1 MDFKKLFIKLRAPL
15 YRIGLKNYTFSIISN
30 NCWGGIV
37 SRDRG
42 IVYNSPTAGLF
53 FFADDYIKFLTNLK
67 YYLSLDMTQISVNQS
82 KYAQVLLKQYDENLI
97 IGVLDDVEVIMLHYK
112 SFEEAKNKWERRKKR
127 INFDNLLVKFS
138 DQNQFEDKHFQ
149 QFLQL
154 DYKNKLFITTNPK
167 FASSITC
174 VLKDTQNAGYA
185 KDDIKPSFRVLNI
198 NKLLNDL
205 EKK

>member
-112 SFEEAKNKWERRKKR
+112 SFEEAKNKW
-127 INFDNLLVKFS
+127 
-138 DQNQFEDKHFQ
+138 
-149 QFLQL
+149 
-154 DYKNKLFITTNPK
+154 
-167 FASSITC
+167 
-174 VLKDTQNAGYA
+174 
-185 KDDIKPSFRVLNI
+185 
-198 NKLLNDL
+198 
-205 EKK
+205 